1 MCLAEAVNTQEH
13 LDRAY
18 IVLGGTGW
26 TKDEFFLNDLA
37 DWVNN
42 DAHVKVLRLE
52 EFVAMANH
60 GNSRT
65 YSKSDI
71 QIKFHHPRVES
82 IGVEEF
88 VRLVQFHE

>member
-42 DAHVKVLRLE
+42 DAHVKV
-52 EFVAMANH
+52 
-60 GNSRT
+60 
-65 YSKSDI
+65 
-71 QIKFHHPRVES
+71 
-82 IGVEEF
+82 
-88 VRLVQFHE
+88 